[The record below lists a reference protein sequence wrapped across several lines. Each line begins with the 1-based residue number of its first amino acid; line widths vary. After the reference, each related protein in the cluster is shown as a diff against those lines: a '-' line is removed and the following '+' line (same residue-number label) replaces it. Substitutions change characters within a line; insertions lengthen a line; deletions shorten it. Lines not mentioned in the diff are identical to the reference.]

1 MQLVLAPVSQFCNVG
16 IPTINLGPGDS
27 KLAHQADEYIEIE
40 HLKKAFEIYV
50 EAIKKLDEVVD

>member
-1 MQLVLAPVSQFCNVG
+1 MQLVLAPVS
-16 IPTINLGPGDS
+16 PG
-27 KLAHQADEYIEIE
+27 KEKRFGTERGGAHQADEYIEIE

>member
-1 MQLVLAPVSQFCNVG
+1 MQLVLAPVSQEKRSVLAQKEAG
-16 IPTINLGPGDS
+16 
-27 KLAHQADEYIEIE
+27 AHQADEYIEIE